1 MSNQPFDKG
10 DRYDSTRESWEN
22 IWGGATVELELEAI
36 QYKRAQETLNA
47 YLPYLTKSEPILE
60 AGSGLGAVTITLKE
74 KGYNII
80 GLDYA
85 VNALQTVQNYDPSLT
100 QVGGDVHALPYADNS
115 LAAYLSFGVLEHFEH
130 GMTPAL
136 EEAYRVLRPGGILV
150 LTIPYPNI
158 VHRFVKWKRER
169 SGETVLN
176 DDDFY
181 ESTYTREDM
190 VRIPR
195 DVGFHI
201 RQIRPTSHSY
211 TLWGLGAIFRE
222 SGYYRTNWLAEN
234 LGAILKRVMPWHFCF
249 ETLVIAEK

>member
-22 IWGGATVELELEAI
+22 IWDGATVELELEAI
-36 QYKRAQETLNA
+36 QYARAQETLNA
-47 YLPYLTKSEPILE
+47 YLPFLAKDEPLLE
-60 AGSGLGAVTITLKE
+60 AGSGLGAVAITLKE

-85 VNALQTVQNYDPSLT
+85 VNALQTVQEYEPSLT
-100 QVGGDVHALPYADNS
+100 QVGGDVHALPYGDNS

-158 VHRFVKWKRER
+158 VHRFVKWKREQ

-201 RQIRPTSHSY
+201 RQIHPTSHSY
-211 TLWGLGAIFRE
+211 TLWGLGSIFRE

-234 LGAILKRVMPWHFCF
+234 LGALLKRMVPWQFCF